1 MSKENTTMEL
11 HCCACAA
18 CREHPYGI
26 TAQHHRAINR
36 LVAWADEHRRRQ
48 LVALLA
54 QQQGYGGISL
64 MSRVTGL
71 DRNTIGADCAN
82 SAATTGLLL
91 AASAMPAL
99 GASRSRPPSR
109 GVEGLG
115 PFAPRC
121 HGWRSY
127 DRLAVDAP
135 LDAETG
141 QGPAPPGDQG
151 VPQHHRALLHDAGF
165 SLRTNRKQ
173 LAEVTD
179 PDRDRQFRYLTRLR
193 RLYISRGLPVISVD
207 TKKKELIGPY
217 KNPGKTWRRK
227 PQVVFAHDFSS
238 YAVGKA
244 VPYGIYDPAYN
255 DGLVVVGTSH
265 ETPTFAVACIRRW
278 WLMRGRKRYAG
289 AKRLLIQA
297 DAGGANDYRKWE
309 WKVALQKLADEFDLV
324 ITVTHYPPGAS
335 KWNPIDHR
343 MFSLISGNWAGE
355 PLVSYEKML
364 KHIRRTRST
373 TGFHCRAVLDT
384 QEYPTG
390 WKVRPADKAW
400 TRLKPRSVLPDWN
413 YSIWPH
419 RHHPG
424 C

>member
-1 MSKENTTMEL
+1 ML
-11 HCCACAA
+11 
-18 CREHPYGI
+18 
-26 TAQHHRAINR
+26 RA
-36 LVAWADEHRRRQ
+36 
-48 LVALLA
+48 
-54 QQQGYGGISL
+54 
-64 MSRVTGL
+64 L
-71 DRNTIGADCAN
+71 DRLLHD
-82 SAATTGLLL
+82 ATAGDPITGLLWTHRSMRKL
-91 AASAMPAL
+91 AKAL
-99 GASRSRPPSR
+99 RRR
-109 GVEGLG
+109 GIKVF
-115 PFAPRC
+115 PNTIAR
-121 HGWRSY
+121 
-127 DRLAVDAP
+127 
-135 LDAETG
+135 
-141 QGPAPPGDQG
+141 
-151 VPQHHRALLHDAGF
+151 LLHDAGF

-255 DGLVVVGTSH
+255 AGLVVVGTSH

>member
-99 GASRSRPPSR
+99 APADRGLRP
-109 GVEGLG
+109 GVLR
-115 PFAPRC
+115 AL
-121 HGWRSY
+121 
-127 DRLAVDAP
+127 DRLLHDATAGDP
-135 LDAETG
+135 MTG
-141 QGPAPPGDQG
+141 LLWT
-151 VPQHHRALLHDAGF
+151 HRSMRKLAKALRRRGIKVSPNTIARLLHDAGF

-227 PQVVFAHDFSS
+227 PQVVF
-238 YAVGKA
+238 
-244 VPYGIYDPAYN
+244 
-255 DGLVVVGTSH
+255 GTIS
-265 ETPTFAVACIRRW
+265 PV
-278 WLMRGRKRYAG
+278 MR
-289 AKRLLIQA
+289 
-297 DAGGANDYRKWE
+297 
-309 WKVALQKLADEFDLV
+309 
-324 ITVTHYPPGAS
+324 
-335 KWNPIDHR
+335 
-343 MFSLISGNWAGE
+343 
-355 PLVSYEKML
+355 
-364 KHIRRTRST
+364 
-373 TGFHCRAVLDT
+373 
-384 QEYPTG
+384 
-390 WKVRPADKAW
+390 
-400 TRLKPRSVLPDWN
+400 
-413 YSIWPH
+413 
-419 RHHPG
+419 
-424 C
+424 